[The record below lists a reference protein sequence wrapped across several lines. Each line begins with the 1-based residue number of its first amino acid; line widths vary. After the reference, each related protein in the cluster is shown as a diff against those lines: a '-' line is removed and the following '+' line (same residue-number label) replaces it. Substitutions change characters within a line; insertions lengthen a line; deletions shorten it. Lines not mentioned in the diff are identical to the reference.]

1 MGITRLPPTVTS
13 VHKRIRMKKM
23 KKSERLS
30 FVFIE
35 VNVENQKQRTS
46 DFRYKLEGEVN
57 KRGKVQ
63 RRDNTD
69 SQYPNGE
76 VPLQP

>member
-1 MGITRLPPTVTS
+1 
-13 VHKRIRMKKM
+13 MKKM

-63 RRDNTD
+63 GRDILTPNIPMGKYHSNLENVIFTD
-69 SQYPNGE
+69 ITFQT
-76 VPLQP
+76 L

>member
-1 MGITRLPPTVTS
+1 
-13 VHKRIRMKKM
+13 MKKM

-35 VNVENQKQRTS
+35 VNVENQKQGTS

-63 RRDNTD
+63 GRDNTD

-76 VPLQP
+76 VPFQP